1 MKNLIAAV
9 IASAFAVGA
18 FAADVTQ
25 PAGDATKAP
34 AASTSTSTHKSDA
47 SKKTADTKTQTQQH
61 HKKTNT
67 TKKADK
73 PAA

>member
-18 FAADVTQ
+18 FAADATH

-34 AASTSTSTHKSDA
+34 AAATHKSDA
-47 SKKTADTKTQTQQH
+47 SKKTADTKTQQH